1 MNVRYLGFK
10 DQLDIPASAAVD
22 PNLDAYI
29 EQLSYLDGT
38 ISALEDY
45 FDGTNPRLRNLFPKM
60 VFNPLPV
67 ITSTPILKE
76 DQYLLAFKSFSLS
89 QKMNTLSN
97 FSQNLLETWKLDS
110 HAFIDP
116 WSEPKYWLFSQ
127 DLADV
132 LISLM
137 QNIGSVYKDSP
148 DDSQM
153 ILNVLVGSRSSL
165 QASYKQLLE
174 VRSKLSLDTSGS
186 FKYWL
191 NLQDYSFEAYIQAIE
206 YLIDFFNYCEVK
218 KSIPTL
224 NAMLETGF

>member
-10 DQLDIPASAAVD
+10 DQLDIPVSAAVD

-29 EQLSYLDGT
+29 EQLSYMDGA

-45 FDGTNPRLRNLFPKM
+45 FDGTNHRIRNLFPKM

-67 ITSTPILKE
+67 VTPTPISKE
-76 DQYLLAFKSFSLS
+76 DQYLLVFKSFSLS

-110 HAFIDP
+110 SSFIDP
-116 WSEPKYWLFSQ
+116 WSEAKYWLFPQ

-137 QNIGSVYKDSP
+137 QNLGKEYRNSP

-153 ILNVLVGSRSSL
+153 ILNVLVGCRSSL

-191 NLQDYSFEAYIQAIE
+191 NLQDYSFEAYLQAIE

-218 KSIPTL
+218 KSIPTP

>member
-10 DQLDIPASAAVD
+10 DQLDIPASKAVD
-22 PNLDAYI
+22 PNLTAYI
-29 EQLSYLDGT
+29 EQLSYMDGT
-38 ISALEDY
+38 ISAIEDY

-60 VFNPLPV
+60 VFNPLPIV
-67 ITSTPILKE
+67 TPTPVLKE

-110 HAFIDP
+110 GAFIEP
-116 WSEPKYWLFSQ
+116 WSEAKYWLFPQ

-137 QNIGSVYKDSP
+137 QNIGTVYKDSP
-148 DDSQM
+148 DDSDM
-153 ILNVLVGSRSSL
+153 VLKVLLGSRTSL
-165 QASYKQLLE
+165 QASYKQLLV

-191 NLQDYSFEAYIQAIE
+191 NLQDYSFEAYLLAIE
-206 YLIDFFNYCEVK
+206 YLIDYFNYCAVK
-218 KSIPTL
+218 KTIPTP